1 MATAIRSTTAVS
13 DDPEILN
20 HLDVRLFDPY
30 DGDSG
35 WDIFT
40 LQYIVKGPLSTML
53 EPSMSKYQTLFK
65 PLWKT
70 KHVEFVLSK
79 IWKDQILN
87 AKSLRSMRKELN
99 SVTYRLHLYTAEMIH
114 FIHQMQYY
122 ILFEV
127 IECSWAALQRRVLAA
142 AALDDILE
150 AHHDFLESIRIGT
163 FLDEKNNALYVN
175 LESVYRGI
183 MKLEEWQENFYAACF
198 KEQTARQKLEDNI
211 VKSEKTGDYGVIAEQ
226 RLERDEEEKIFE
238 QSLFTHQKTLES
250 IGNEYGFSV
259 RRFLLM
265 LTSTNDHN
273 LQLFG
278 IRLDFNEYYKK
289 RDQRLNAPLTYEHMR
304 MSSFYPSGKNSS
316 GLSLMYNTPTQ
327 QQSKL
332 TNGVSKLAN
341 NFN

>member
-1 MATAIRSTTAVS
+1 MAAAIRSTTAAS

-20 HLDVRLFDPY
+20 HLDVRLFDPFE
-30 DGDSG
+30 GDSG

-40 LQYIVKGPLSTML
+40 LQYTVKGPLSTIL
-53 EPSMSKYQTLFK
+53 EPSMSNYQILFK

-79 IWKDQILN
+79 IWKDQILSG
-87 AKSLRSMRKELN
+87 KSLRSMRKELN
-99 SVTYRLHLYTAEMIH
+99 PVMYRLHLYTAEMIH

-127 IECSWAALQRRVLAA
+127 IECSWAALQRRVQQA
-142 AALDDILE
+142 AALDDILD
-150 AHHDFLESIRIGT
+150 AHHDFLEAIQVGT
-163 FLDEKNNALYVN
+163 FLDEKNSGLHVN
-175 LESVYRGI
+175 LTSVYRSI
-183 MKLEEWQENFYAACF
+183 MKLEEWQECFYASVY
-198 KEQTARQKLEDNI
+198 KEHASRQKFEEQI
-211 VKSEKTGDYGVIAEQ
+211 VKSEKTGKYGIKAEQ
-226 RLERDEEEKIFE
+226 RLERDEELKIFE
-238 QSLFTHQKTLES
+238 QTLFTYQKSLEA
-250 IGNEYGFSV
+250 IGKEYGTSV

-304 MSSFYPSGKNSS
+304 SSFHHSAKNNSGFFN
-316 GLSLMYNTPTQ
+316 YNTPPQ
-327 QQSKL
+327 PML
-332 TNGVSKLAN
+332 NGVSKLVKSAKY
-341 NFN
+341 